1 MESEHPWG
9 RSSNLMPGEVAAT
22 LAQVSWV
29 SALGEIAASK
39 PLDKWR
45 KNEDQRWMKIILI
58 FQIEFGRWRL

>member
-1 MESEHPWG
+1 
-9 RSSNLMPGEVAAT
+9 MPGEVAAT